1 MKSLLLLL
9 PLLVTVKVA
18 AAQLN
23 DIQVSNVGERYSLS
37 ADISIAAP
45 PAQVFRVLTDYNH
58 LTRISGA
65 IVKSRLLKRIDAHT
79 VLVYVETRACVAFF
93 CRTLKQTQQV
103 VELDPDDIVAQSL
116 PEQSNVSMG
125 SASWHLQADGI
136 GTQLRWRNTVEP
148 TFWIPPLIG
157 TSMMKQAL
165 RTQVIASAKGIEKLA
180 REWAHLPPLNTT
192 GKQSGQGSSEY

>member
-1 MKSLLLLL
+1 MCLL
-9 PLLVTVKVA
+9 PLLVA
-18 AAQLN
+18 ANADGAQLH
-23 DIQVSNVGERYSLS
+23 DIQVSHDGERYSLS

-45 PAQVFRVLTDYNH
+45 PAQVYRVLTDYNH

-65 IVKSRLLKRIDAHT
+65 IVKSRLIKRIDAHT

-116 PEQSNVSMG
+116 PQQSNVSMG
-125 SASWHLQADGI
+125 SASWHLQADGS

-157 TSMMKQAL
+157 TAMMEQAL

-180 REWAHLPPLNTT
+180 REWAHLPPLPET
-192 GKQSGQGSSEY
+192 GKQSGQTPRER